1 MSHLLAI
8 LREMC
13 KDRAKLD
20 DTFISVHDAIWHE
33 LNCREC
39 GIKSGPITIAVFCPW
54 VKHRSKALARLL
66 YHIISCRGGLA
77 VDLPIH
83 LSSKDCGLCDC
94 PRGCCWPGGQGN
106 KQKTALLDR
115 AYRRYMG
122 LQITAVTPQSVRCF
136 RPSVSP
142 RCCQGERRVD
152 VRVSEGYRSGSR
164 TPVA

>member
-13 KDRAKLD
+13 KDRANLD
-20 DTFISVHDAIWHE
+20 DTFISVHDAIGHE

-39 GIKSGPITIAVFCPW
+39 GKSGPITIAVFCPW
-54 VKHRSKALARLL
+54 GKHRSKALARLL

-106 KQKTALLDR
+106 KQKTALLER

-122 LQITAVTPQSVRCF
+122 LQITGYVRPSIRDFGINVRHYMLRWQVAKFISVRFKC
-136 RPSVSP
+136 
-142 RCCQGERRVD
+142 
-152 VRVSEGYRSGSR
+152 
-164 TPVA
+164 T

>member
-13 KDRAKLD
+13 KDRANLD
-20 DTFISVHDAIWHE
+20 DTFISVHDAIGHE

-39 GIKSGPITIAVFCPW
+39 GKSGPITIAVFCPW

-83 LSSKDCGLCDC
+83 LSSKDCGCC
-94 PRGCCWPGGQGN
+94 MVVAGCCRPGAAASQE
-106 KQKTALLDR
+106 KLDLLDR
-115 AYRRYMG
+115 AYRRYMPS
-122 LQITAVTPQSVRCF
+122 ITTCSGGKGHDTCHTAE
-136 RPSVSP
+136 RPMFPPVSFAKVLP
-142 RCCQGERRVD
+142 G
-152 VRVSEGYRSGSR
+152 
-164 TPVA
+164 